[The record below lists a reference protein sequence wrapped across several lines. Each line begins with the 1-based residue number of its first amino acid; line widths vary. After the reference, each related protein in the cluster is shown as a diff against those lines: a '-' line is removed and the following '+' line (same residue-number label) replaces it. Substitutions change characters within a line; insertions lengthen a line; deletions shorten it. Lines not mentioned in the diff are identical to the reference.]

1 MYLIT
6 DDFITLHTNINRQV
20 GKEIFPGG
28 SRAYNDNF
36 LLESIQR
43 LIKNDKLAIKQEIET
58 SLNYFTVPQLKE
70 ILKKN
75 KLRMSGNKPDL
86 IQRIKKI
93 LTLYKILNF
102 PLIMKQL
109 MKDYR

>member
-75 KLRMSGNKPDL
+75 KLRMSGNKPNL
-86 IQRIKKI
+86 IQRIKK
-93 LTLYKILNF
+93 NF
-102 PLIMKQL
+102 EYIQNIEIPT
-109 MKDYR
+109 

>member
-1 MYLIT
+1 MYLITDALIT

-28 SRAYNDNF
+28 SRAYSNNF
-36 LLESIQR
+36 LLDSIQR

-70 ILKKN
+70 ILKK
-75 KLRMSGNKPDL
+75 K
-86 IQRIKKI
+86 
-93 LTLYKILNF
+93 
-102 PLIMKQL
+102 
-109 MKDYR
+109 